1 MVFVD
6 IKNNTVSL
14 PQTVLKIPCRKYSG
28 FGGTNKP
35 GKFFTSYQKHPRFV
49 AAGTAGNVL
58 TSCQK
63 DPNFLAINTAGECP
77 DLGQK
82 KKKSSGF
89 TLINVQM
96 HCWKAAT
103 VFATF
108 AARNDNTPV
117 RSTSQV
123 TSYRIHAM
131 WSGYDSY
138 FTNVST
144 VNMIGMNS
152 TISHT

>member
-1 MVFVD
+1 M
-6 IKNNTVSL
+6 
-14 PQTVLKIPCRKYSG
+14 LKIPCQKYSG

-63 DPNFLAINTAGECP
+63 DPNFLAMNTAGECP

-82 KKKSSGF
+82 KKKIQWFHPYKCSNALLKSSDC
-89 TLINVQM
+89 LCNLP
-96 HCWKAAT
+96 
-103 VFATF
+103 
-108 AARNDNTPV
+108 ARNDNTPV

>member
-14 PQTVLKIPCRKYSG
+14 PQTVLKIPCQKYSG

-82 KKKSSGF
+82 KKIQWFHPYKCSNALLKSSDC
-89 TLINVQM
+89 LCNLRRQE
-96 HCWKAAT
+96 
-103 VFATF
+103 
-108 AARNDNTPV
+108 
-117 RSTSQV
+117 
-123 TSYRIHAM
+123 
-131 WSGYDSY
+131 
-138 FTNVST
+138 
-144 VNMIGMNS
+144 
-152 TISHT
+152 